1 LRALLA
7 LRTAKADVALR
18 PLFAGLALRPRIAFR
33 ERERFLSVGDI

>member
-18 PLFAGLALRPRIAFR
+18 PLFAGLALRPRIAFL